1 MLSTPP
7 KNKLRSS
14 KEKSSFKIA
23 VPKYKL
29 TTSLSTVF
37 ISKAQVHETLDK
49 IIAKIRNKRLAYVS
63 TSK

>member
-1 MLSTPP
+1 
-7 KNKLRSS
+7 
-14 KEKSSFKIA
+14 
-23 VPKYKL
+23 L